1 MRIRILAVGQKMPK
15 WVIQTFNEYN
25 NRLNKNQKVSL
36 KEIAPVHRSKSMSSE
51 KAKSIEGTN
60 ILSALNPNEKIVLLD
75 EKGQSISTKYLS
87 QSIQKWQMNAINIA
101 IVIGGADGVS
111 DEIKQNAYKQWSV
124 SQLTFPHPLV
134 RVILMEQIY
143 RAYSLIANH
152 PYHRE

>member
-15 WVIQTFNEYN
+15 WVKQTFNDYN
-25 NRLNKNQKVSL
+25 HRLSKNQQVDL
-36 KEIAPVHRSKSMSSE
+36 QEIAPVHRSKTINTDTAKE
-51 KAKSIEGTN
+51 KEGKTILAQLKS
-60 ILSALNPNEKIVLLD
+60 NEKLILLD
-75 EKGQSISTKYLS
+75 EKGQNISTKFLA
-87 QSIQKWQMNAINIA
+87 QSIKEWQMHGTDVA
-101 IVIGGADGVS
+101 IVIGGADGVTS
-111 DEIKQNAYKQWSV
+111 EVKKRAWLVWSL